1 MEHLL
6 GLWKKSSGTGIQ
18 KRNSKSKETR
28 VAVLAIQIW
37 LVITCITAIYAL
49 TEWYERMTTKI
60 WKKEKEPIIIDATY
74 KEIKDE
80 QKR

>member
-1 MEHLL
+1 
-6 GLWKKSSGTGIQ
+6 
-18 KRNSKSKETR
+18 
-28 VAVLAIQIW
+28 
-37 LVITCITAIYAL
+37 L